1 MRTSSA
7 RTIATVSLLAIAI
20 ASYIGL
26 DALPDKDD
34 IKQFTLH
41 DWVLVFTSTLSFT
54 AGMNLLLYDQEDCP
68 PEDEKPNPLE
78 GSAKDDQESSP
89 SDLPVH
95 THNLLPTSFDEDLAN
110 ILKDVE
116 EIAQRVGAIDEALA
130 KQALA
135 KANAEAASLAEREQ
149 QTRANLIAMLS
160 DLGLD
165 GGVLTPLFRA
175 TRICMD
181 ARLWREPAKYQ
192 TRYQDTERFYVE
204 EMIWPIIR
212 DNQIEWGMRPDFE
225 VVNEPEPAPPS
236 SDEDLEPSL
245 KQASFRPYRCCYR
258 CKYIGGNNN
267 FCAVVP
273 FGCTGDPSEQ
283 CREFE
288 RKDSSELKFEFTC
301 DDIPF

>member
-20 ASYIGL
+20 SSYIGL
-26 DALPDKDD
+26 ALPDKDD
-34 IKQFTLH
+34 IKQLTLH

-54 AGMNLLLYDQEDCP
+54 AGMNLLLDDQEDCP
-68 PEDEKPNPLE
+68 PGDEKPNHLE

-89 SDLPVH
+89 SDLLVH
-95 THNLLPTSFDEDLAN
+95 TYVFLDTSFDECLAN
-110 ILKDVE
+110 IAKDVE
-116 EIAQRVGAIDEALA
+116 EIAQRVGALDEALA
-130 KQALA
+130 KQVVA
-135 KANAEAASLAEREQ
+135 KASAEAALIHERERQ
-149 QTRANLIAMLS
+149 ARDNLIAMLS

-165 GGVLTPLFRA
+165 GGILTPLFRA

-181 ARLWREPAKYQ
+181 ARLWREPAKSE

-204 EMIWPIIR
+204 ERIWPIIR

-225 VVNEPEPAPPS
+225 EVDEPESAPPS
-236 SDEDLEPSL
+236 SDEDVEASI
-245 KQASFRPYRCCYR
+245 KQASFSPYHCCYR
-258 CKYIGGNNN
+258 CQYIGRNNN

-273 FGCTGDPSEQ
+273 FGCTGDPGEL

-288 RKDSSELKFEFTC
+288 EQDSSAQVAEFTD